1 MTRLLDKV
9 ALVTGGSSGIGLA
22 VARTFLAEGARVAIM
37 GRSDTKLQAA
47 TLQLEG
53 GDRLVSECA
62 DVAELSQVQKV
73 VDAIGRQWGPVEIL
87 VNNAG
92 VNTKR
97 RAFRELTAETWQRLL
112 RTNLDGAF
120 YCIHA
125 VLPGMLARKEGVIV
139 NINSIAGIRASPVS
153 GAAYAASKFGMRAL
167 GLCLAAEERES
178 GIRVHNIMPGEVDT
192 PILEERPQPVT
203 TEQRL
208 KILKP
213 EDVAAAVLFVTT
225 LPQHVSVPELVIKP
239 AAHVWI

>member
-9 ALVTGGSSGIGLA
+9 ALITGGSSGIGLA
-22 VARTFLAEGARVAIM
+22 VAQAFLDEGARVAIL
-37 GRSDTKLQAA
+37 GRSDAKLQDAA
-47 TLQLEG
+47 QKLG
-53 GDRLVSECA
+53 GGTKVACHRA
-62 DVAELSQVQKV
+62 DVADPVQVQNAV
-73 VDAIGRQWGPVEIL
+73 EAIDRRWGPVEIL

-97 RAFRELTAETWQRLL
+97 RAFRELTPETWQHLL
-112 RTNLDGAF
+112 RANLDGAF
-120 YCIHA
+120 YCMHA

-139 NINSIAGIRASPVS
+139 NINSIAGKRASPVS

-167 GLCLAAEERES
+167 GLCLAAEERDS

-192 PILEERPQPVT
+192 PILEMRPQPVT
-203 TEQRL
+203 AEQRQ

-225 LPQHVSVPELVIKP
+225 LPPHVSIPELVIKP
-239 AAHVWI
+239 TAHLWI